1 MKKSFLL
8 LGFLALALLLSS
20 CQSNATAKGEEN
32 DGALPTNAD
41 TSPSFVL
48 EGVVT
53 ELGERL
59 LVEVTRSEYT
69 SGPHLV
75 ILTDETEIKNAS
87 GKALSRE
94 DISVGDTLSVVYNGQ
109 VMLSYPPQIVARSVT
124 RILPSEGAR

>member
-20 CQSNATAKGEEN
+20 CQLNATAKGEEN
-32 DGALPTNAD
+32 EGALPTNAD
-41 TSPSFVL
+41 TAPSFVL

-53 ELGERL
+53 ALGERL

-75 ILTDETEIKNAS
+75 ILTDETEIKDAS

-94 DISVGDTLSVVYNGQ
+94 DIGIGDTLSVVYNGQ